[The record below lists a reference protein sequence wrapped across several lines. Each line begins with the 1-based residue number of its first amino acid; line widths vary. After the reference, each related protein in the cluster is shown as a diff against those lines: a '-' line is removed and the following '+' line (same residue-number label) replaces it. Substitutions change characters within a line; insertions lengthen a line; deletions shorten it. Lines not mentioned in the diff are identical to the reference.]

1 MPGRRTK
8 IVATIGPATDDIR
21 VLRAL
26 VQAGADAVRVS
37 LAHGDV
43 ADARRRIESVHAISI
58 EVGAPVGVL
67 VDLPGPKLRVVSFA
81 EGGSWLVEGAS
92 VELRD
97 GSSVEVSNDRVIGV
111 EAVDVVSQLRPGD
124 RVALGDGGVSIS
136 VERVDTASNIATAT
150 VRSGGLLQGRPGL
163 HLPASRISAATP
175 TPEDLALLA
184 QVLDAGVDAVAVSFV
199 RSADDL
205 TRARHA
211 CAASGALVVAKI
223 ETQEAVDDLDA
234 IVQAADVIMVA
245 RGDLGVRCRLED
257 VPHYQK
263 RIIRTGIFYGRPV
276 ITATQM
282 LESMV
287 HAPVPTRAEVSD
299 VANAVFD
306 GTSAVMLSGE
316 TAIGHDP
323 ATVVRT
329 MGTIAARAER
339 DFQHEAWADRLL
351 DDQPARLLRASPT
364 QRITEATSAAAFR
377 AAVDAGAVAIIACTN
392 SGTTA
397 RVIARFR
404 PPVPILAVTPS
415 EATLRQLT
423 FSWGVQPAFSEQRK
437 TTDDIVW
444 FAVKEAVE
452 RGLARTDDVV
462 AVLAGDPTDPQPAT
476 DTLRLVR
483 VR

>member
-8 IVATIGPATDDIR
+8 IVATIGPATDDER
-21 VLRAL
+21 VLRAVVL
-26 VQAGADAVRVS
+26 AGVDAVRVS

-43 ADARRRIESVHAISI
+43 ADARRRIESTRRIAA
-58 EVGAPVGVL
+58 EVGRPIGVL
-67 VDLPGPKLRVVSFA
+67 VDLPGPKLRVKSFVA
-81 EGGSWLVEGAS
+81 GGAWLTEGSI

-97 GSSVEVSNDRVIGV
+97 DVDGESNEKRVLIDAPDIV
-111 EAVDVVSQLRPGD
+111 MQLRGGD
-124 RVALGDGGVSIS
+124 RVALGDGGVSVT
-136 VERVDTASNIATAT
+136 VEQVDADTHGATAI
-150 VRSGGLLQGRPGL
+150 VRAGGLLQGRPGL
-163 HLPASRISAATP
+163 HLPASRVSASTP
-175 TPEDLALLA
+175 TPDDIELLE
-184 QVLDAGVDAVAVSFV
+184 QVIDAGVDAVAVSFV
-199 RSADDL
+199 RSAEDL
-205 TRARHA
+205 TRARQA
-211 CAASGALVVAKI
+211 CAASGALIVAKI

-234 IVQAADVIMVA
+234 IVQASDVIMVA

-263 RIIRTGIFYGRPV
+263 RIIETGIFYGRPV

-329 MGTIAARAER
+329 MATIAARAER
-339 DFQHEAWADRLL
+339 DFNHESWSDRLL
-351 DDQPARLLRASPT
+351 DDQPARLLRATPT

-377 AAVDAGAVAIIACTN
+377 AAVDANAVAIIAATN
-392 SGTTA
+392 TGTTA

-404 PPVPILAVTPS
+404 PPVPIMAVTPN
-415 EATLRQLT
+415 EHTFRQLT
-423 FSWGVQPAFSEQRK
+423 FSWGVLPVLASERA
-437 TTDDIVW
+437 TTDEIVW
-444 FAVKEAVE
+444 FAVKEAVD
-452 RGLARTDDVV
+452 RGLARVDDVV
-462 AVLAGDPTDPQPAT
+462 AVLAGDPGDPQPAT